1 MEHPHHPTI
10 QRQLTGCSQRRM
22 AQSLLFFRARMR
34 RPCETAHKNPGDH
47 RQTTQTNCVPSV
59 SWRNLSSSFFEREC
73 ADSDSARPPT
83 RILATIVE
91 QLKPTAWHRCRDRAN
106 VGESPR
112 DRFFSENVVVLG
124 GLVRADA
131 VVDRGAK
138 VAFRLRVFTT
148 RLRPIEMPGS
158 TPGRSATPPNPSRQL
173 AWSHGRASTDSKKQ
187 RGRSQP
193 SPTRGGRRLATQSLL
208 FFSET
213 FKTKCDSFDS
223 TAKERGRKG
232 SVC

>member
-22 AQSLLFFRARMR
+22 AQSLLSFFECADCARPPTRSHRYRAWR
-34 RPCETAHKNPGDH
+34 
-47 RQTTQTNCVPSV
+47 V
-59 SWRNLSSSFFEREC
+59 STRSLFFFFFFFERER
-73 ADSDSARPPT
+73 ADCARPPT

-91 QLKPTAWHRCRDRAN
+91 QLKPTACHRYRDRAN

-208 FFSET
+208 FFFYPKRSRQSVT
-213 FKTKCDSFDS
+213 RS
-223 TAKERGRKG
+223 TALRERGRKG

>member
-10 QRQLTGCSQRRM
+10 QRQLRLQPEAHGAISPLFFRM
-22 AQSLLFFRARMR
+22 PRPPTRILPSSNNSNQLRAIGIVAQSLLSLFFF
-34 RPCETAHKNPGDH
+34 
-47 RQTTQTNCVPSV
+47 
-59 SWRNLSSSFFEREC
+59 FFEREC
-73 ADSDSARPPT
+73 ADCARLPT
-83 RILATIVE
+83 RILATIVK
-91 QLKPTAWHRCRDRAN
+91 QLKPTACHRYRDRAN

-173 AWSHGRASTDSKKQ
+173 AWPHGRASTDSEKQ
-187 RGRSQP
+187 RGRSQS

-208 FFSET
+208 FF
-213 FKTKCDSFDS
+213 FIRNVQDK
-223 TAKERGRKG
+223 
-232 SVC
+232 V